1 MGGLM
6 RKTYTTVAATLV
18 LVVLGLLVPAASFAA
33 VAPAPRYFVSNVQS
47 TGNST
52 AWRGWRSQ
60 AAGPYTLHVYVT
72 NSSWHNSYNV
82 NVGVTAGLI
91 SAAVGF
97 DVTSGSTT
105 VVSGGSYSVA
115 RGYYGWAGYSDV
127 YANYSY
133 TVKYVQ
139 PAYNG
144 NPAKVL
150 GTWTGTARRFTGSE
164 RYYGYHKA
172 YSGSGTP
179 TAPPAES
186 SN

>member
-1 MGGLM
+1 M
-6 RKTYTTVAATLV
+6 RKRYTTVAATLV

-33 VAPAPRYFVSNVQS
+33 VAPAPRYVVSNVQT

-52 AWRGWRSQ
+52 VWRGWRSQ
-60 AAGPYTLHVYVT
+60 GAGPITLHVNVS
-72 NSSWHNSYNV
+72 NSTWHNSYNV
-82 NVGVTAGLI
+82 SVGVSAGLI

-115 RGYYGWAGYSDV
+115 KGNYGWAGYSDV
-127 YANYSY
+127 YKNYSY

-150 GTWTGTARRFTGSE
+150 GTWSGTARKFTGSE
-164 RYYGYHKA
+164 RYYGFHKA